1 MINSSEDTTAVP
13 GPRVSPAGTALFTSQ
28 PEKLK
33 SMYGYRQ
40 AGGLTADL
48 LLNTKLLSLGEPQQ
62 KQKKKKNAACSTRP
76 TRGLFLGEGEYKIPH
91 IWTSCLQRVELFHLQ
106 LQQLNS
112 TNSGR
117 NECTRFLTFKFWLC
131 TNYHTGQSRKV
142 ILPFIWTVG
151 TF

>member
-1 MINSSEDTTAVP
+1 
-13 GPRVSPAGTALFTSQ
+13 
-28 PEKLK
+28 
-33 SMYGYRQ
+33 MYGYRQ

-62 KQKKKKNAACSTRP
+62 KNAACSTRP
-76 TRGLFLGEGEYKIPH
+76 TWGLFLGEGEYKRPR
-91 IWTSCLQRVELFHLQ
+91 IWTSRLQRVELFH

-131 TNYHTGQSRKV
+131 TNYHNGQSRNRCSCPLFGLQGHSESCMSPLFGYSHKQ
-142 ILPFIWTVG
+142 TY
-151 TF
+151 TKND